1 MGVSN
6 LSSHFVFIFVHLFAV
21 AILSSGSGTHFH
33 GYLFGCSVISSTVIG
48 PLRLKIFDHL
58 DPDEH
63 LIASSP
69 SFVCICTL
77 FLYWSL
83 VIIPIKNNVVLLYMF
98 RVVHC
103 PKLCGFICT
112 FVDQLGF
119 FAHLIADLS
128 RKFWNCEVP
137 WWNSFCLFLYVWHW
151 RLQTL
156 LHFWMYFSQCWGS
169 MAGRLTL
176 AFHGGQ
182 LL

>member
-83 VIIPIKNNVVLLYMF
+83 VIIPIKNNVVLVYVQGSPLPKAVWLYLHF
-98 RVVHC
+98 
-103 PKLCGFICT
+103 CGPTWLLCT
-112 FVDQLGF
+112 FNCWLEPQILKLWSSLMELILSVSICLALAIAN
-119 FAHLIADLS
+119 FAA
-128 RKFWNCEVP
+128 
-137 WWNSFCLFLYVWHW
+137 
-151 RLQTL
+151 L
-156 LHFWMYFSQCWGS
+156 LNV
-169 MAGRLTL
+169 L
-176 AFHGGQ
+176 
-182 LL
+182 